1 MEEDELRRQAQAIEA
16 CIAPLQVA
24 IKDVELLSRRIPAAE
39 DFHYYSNFSNFRG
52 PVASM
57 NARAQALLSE
67 IGTCKKLR
75 SEASAWPADV
85 EESYD
90 WLVGVQDD
98 VLEGVGSA
106 LDELG
111 LGAGKR
117 PPDFLLRKGK
127 KKNAPFASG
136 NASESKS
143 STTSQRAVKVASQ
156 KKERLPVPFH
166 VRSLPRPQDK
176 FDYPADNSNSPFKHL
191 SREVLLGRSQAMAME
206 ETGSAKP
213 QSALELHAKSLGL
226 METPAVHPLKEELTS
241 MEYMK
246 EFPADG
252 PDEPVKPKS
261 LSETPLFIVESLPAL
276 ETMAAKLRA
285 SSEIAVD
292 LENHHYRSFQGFVCL
307 MQVSTRSQDFIVDTL
322 VLRSHIGPVL
332 RSVFANPSIRKV
344 IHGSDRDIL
353 WLQRDFGIYVCN
365 LFDTGQAAR
374 VLRMER
380 FGLAFLLQTFCE
392 VTPDKRYQL
401 ADWRLRPLSAEMLKY
416 AREDTHYLLYVYDKM
431 KGLLRDA
438 ETTEDLYLEVC
449 QRSRDLCLQL
459 YEKELFTESSF
470 LHIYGLAEK
479 NLTPEK
485 LAIVAGLYAWRDKL
499 CRSEDEST
507 GYILPNS
514 LLFRLAEDAPQDV
527 KRLQGI
533 LRRGHPVAAF
543 HSAALLKVIRD
554 AAKTVVTQQPVPVPE
569 PSKPEEVEEGE
580 INDTMV
586 PTSPAATEHFVQQL
600 DVVTTVKTVPS
611 VPEGTSLAVFD
622 EPGFETVEEAL
633 ETSAAKL
640 QQETVPTMQVKRSS
654 VADALFRASSAHLD
668 SDEDDDEEAM
678 AKALA
683 IRASLSF
690 PSVKAVPMEEQQ
702 IVPDGKTSSVAALE
716 ICSPVV
722 EVTGPV
728 SNLEEVILLEDG
740 DNETKDTTGVDQAG
754 ADQGDEDGTPATRD
768 PGASELPL
776 SLNERYGGSGKQQ
789 QNRKR
794 ERMRKGRKRAS
805 DSATGDAG
813 AKDEAEVTPFS
824 VKRDKR
830 EPHFDPAVSAEP
842 KLNGVL
848 QGGKRR
854 TVFPKSGNRTAIFK

>member
-67 IGTCKKLR
+67 VGTCKQLR

-143 STTSQRAVKVASQ
+143 PTTSQRAVKVASQ

-191 SREVLLGRSQAMAME
+191 SRE
-206 ETGSAKP
+206 
-213 QSALELHAKSLGL
+213 
-226 METPAVHPLKEELTS
+226 EELTS
-241 MEYMK
+241 MEYLK

-276 ETMAAKLRA
+276 ETMAAKLHA

-380 FGLAFLLQTFCE
+380 FGLAFLLQTFCG

-431 KGLLRDA
+431 KGMLRDA

-514 LLFRLAEDAPQDV
+514 LLFRLAEDAPQDA

-554 AAKTVVTQQPVPVPE
+554 A
-569 PSKPEEVEEGE
+569 
-580 INDTMV
+580 
-586 PTSPAATEHFVQQL
+586 
-600 DVVTTVKTVPS
+600 
-611 VPEGTSLAVFD
+611 
-622 EPGFETVEEAL
+622 
-633 ETSAAKL
+633 
-640 QQETVPTMQVKRSS
+640 
-654 VADALFRASSAHLD
+654 
-668 SDEDDDEEAM
+668 
-678 AKALA
+678 
-683 IRASLSF
+683 
-690 PSVKAVPMEEQQ
+690 
-702 IVPDGKTSSVAALE
+702 
-716 ICSPVV
+716 
-722 EVTGPV
+722 
-728 SNLEEVILLEDG
+728 
-740 DNETKDTTGVDQAG
+740 
-754 ADQGDEDGTPATRD
+754 
-768 PGASELPL
+768 
-776 SLNERYGGSGKQQ
+776 
-789 QNRKR
+789 
-794 ERMRKGRKRAS
+794 
-805 DSATGDAG
+805 
-813 AKDEAEVTPFS
+813 
-824 VKRDKR
+824 
-830 EPHFDPAVSAEP
+830 
-842 KLNGVL
+842 
-848 QGGKRR
+848 
-854 TVFPKSGNRTAIFK
+854 